1 MQLLAGATLDRSV
14 PGPIASSAKKITA
27 LLSVGER
34 AWIERIGPESH
45 FADALAARIA
55 LDAAT
60 AEGTRM
66 GSANVVPSVDA
77 SALAALTKV
86 ADEAAGRLQK
96 EANAAIGQ
104 GEVENLQLITAAS
117 AALSRDLLNL
127 KETSDRLRGVGA
139 APRPGAGALDPDMV
153 LAGQPARPK
162 PVQAAAPVV
171 KSELRDFRGLE
182 EKPGKAKGIL
192 AAVLILASVG
202 VAANAFY
209 FSSPR
214 VIEIPASSVGDGVRR
229 IQVTGTSA
237 VVTVTP
243 EWLADPQ
250 PNIAKLVKVLNGKKI
265 RKAVLLLPNGVS
277 GGIVDV
283 AAGRTS
289 GIPLQAA
296 R

>member
-1 MQLLAGATLDRSV
+1 
-14 PGPIASSAKKITA
+14 
-27 LLSVGER
+27 
-34 AWIERIGPESH
+34 
-45 FADALAARIA
+45 
-55 LDAAT
+55 
-60 AEGTRM
+60 
-66 GSANVVPSVDA
+66 
-77 SALAALTKV
+77 
-86 ADEAAGRLQK
+86 
-96 EANAAIGQ
+96 
-104 GEVENLQLITAAS
+104 
-117 AALSRDLLNL
+117 
-127 KETSDRLRGVGA
+127 
-139 APRPGAGALDPDMV
+139 
-153 LAGQPARPK
+153 
-162 PVQAAAPVV
+162 
-171 KSELRDFRGLE
+171 
-182 EKPGKAKGIL
+182 
-192 AAVLILASVG
+192 
-202 VAANAFY
+202 
-209 FSSPR
+209 